1 MNKIIKFA
9 SDFLDDSTFSP
20 WENTPSRST
29 TRGCRKLN
37 SAEDLPVKTQ
47 ICPYRP
53 RTIQSKQ
60 TTRRYSLIVQNI
72 IYDTPPRTKGFPKR
86 NFKTPVRFGKKEGER
101 IRFRD
106 NDGISV
112 SELENIERVQQ
123 LIPYKPGLL
132 LESRNK
138 PTRTSTASTDIRPDY
153 GIIKESN
160 FTSTFYKRF
169 NKHSI

>member
-29 TRGCRKLN
+29 THACKKLN
-37 SAEDLPVKTQ
+37 SSEDLPIKTF
-47 ICPYRP
+47 ISPYRP

-60 TTRRYSLIVQNI
+60 SARRYSMIVQNI
-72 IYDTPPRTKGFPKR
+72 IFETPPRTKGFPKR
-86 NFKTPVRFGKKEGER
+86 NFKTPIKFGRKENEK
-101 IRFRD
+101 IKFRE

-138 PTRTSTASTDIRPDY
+138 PTRSSTVSSDIKPDY